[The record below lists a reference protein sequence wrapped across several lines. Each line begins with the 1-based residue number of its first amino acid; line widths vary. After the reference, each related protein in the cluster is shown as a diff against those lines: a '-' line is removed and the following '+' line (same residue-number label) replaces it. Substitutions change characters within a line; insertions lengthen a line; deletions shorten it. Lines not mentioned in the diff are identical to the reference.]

1 MPLWGSVDNAANSDI
16 AAVIQYKRATTSAN
30 QTALFD
36 NSTQDAFITNATVG
50 QFGVDTQEMNAVPA
64 GTAKPAHAGWNIRTV
79 GTGGR
84 AGRVSYETLVAM
96 GSMSGDAEDAKFPDY
111 TLSITTQPSSAN
123 GAGNVTLT
131 VVATSRPTGATLT
144 YAWQRN
150 AGAGWV
156 AVTNTAS
163 VYYVVSTS
171 PNLIANAAVANA
183 NTFRVIVNTTGTS
196 GNTISANA
204 SVTKP

>member
-131 VVATSRPTGATLT
+131 VVATSRPTGAALT
-144 YAWQRN
+144 YLWQRN

-156 AVTNTAS
+156 SVANTAG
-163 VYYVVSTS
+163 VYFNATS
-171 PNLIANAAVANA
+171 PSLKANAAVANA

-204 SVTKP
+204 SVTTP

>member
-1 MPLWGSVDNAANSDI
+1 MALWGSVDNAANSDI

-36 NSTQDAFITNATVG
+36 NSTQDAFITDATVG

-123 GAGNVTLT
+123 GAANVTLT
-131 VVATSRPTGATLT
+131 VVAASRPTGATLT
-144 YAWQRN
+144 YLWQRN

-156 AVTNTAS
+156 SVANTAG
-163 VYYVVSTS
+163 VYFKATS
-171 PNLIANAAVANA
+171 PSLIANAAVANA

-204 SVTKP
+204 SVTTP